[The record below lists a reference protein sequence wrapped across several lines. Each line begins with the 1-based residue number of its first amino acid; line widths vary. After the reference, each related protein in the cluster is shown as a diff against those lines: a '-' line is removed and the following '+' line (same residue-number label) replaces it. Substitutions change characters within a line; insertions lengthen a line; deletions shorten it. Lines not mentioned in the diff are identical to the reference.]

1 MNAQHQPTAA
11 PVADASSDVADQI
24 RKLGQLRDEG
34 LVTEEEF
41 ETKRAE
47 LLARL

>member
-1 MNAQHQPTAA
+1 MKAGHATPAEPATLDS
-11 PVADASSDVADQI
+11 PEIADQI

-34 LVTEEEF
+34 LVSEEEF